1 MPLGV
6 PVICLVTDSRRLTPP
21 EDDALVRLV
30 RHAAAAGVDLVHVRE
45 PHRSDGDLVQLTRRL
60 VSASSQTN
68 TRVVV
73 NDRVD
78 VAIASGAA
86 GVHLRADSISAD
98 RVRRMAPAGFLIG
111 RSVHAEE
118 EAVAA
123 AHTAVD
129 YLVFGTVYPTVSKR
143 DLLAPAG
150 ISGLQ
155 AVCRRV
161 PVPVLAIGGVRSDK
175 VGEIAA
181 AGAAGIAAI
190 GLFTEALNDNSHGS
204 HDHLDAALG
213 RLVAAVR
220 RAFRPPSPP
229 D

>member
-30 RHAAAAGVDLVHVRE
+30 RHAAAAGVYLVHVRE
-45 PHRSDGDLVQLTRRL
+45 AHRSDADLVQLTRRL

-86 GVHLRADSISAD
+86 GVHLRADSFSAD
-98 RVRRMAPAGFLIG
+98 RVRRMAPVGFLIG
-111 RSVHAEE
+111 RSVHGEE
-118 EAVAA
+118 EAIAA
-123 AHTAVD
+123 ARTAVD
-129 YLVFGTVYPTVSKR
+129 YLVFGTVYPTISKK
-143 DLLAPAG
+143 DLAAPAG
-150 ISGLQ
+150 IGGLQ

-161 PVPVLAIGGVRSDK
+161 RVPVLAIGGVASDK
-175 VGEIAA
+175 VREIAG

-204 HDHLDAALG
+204 HAHLDAALG

-220 RAFRPPSPP
+220 RAFGPPSPP